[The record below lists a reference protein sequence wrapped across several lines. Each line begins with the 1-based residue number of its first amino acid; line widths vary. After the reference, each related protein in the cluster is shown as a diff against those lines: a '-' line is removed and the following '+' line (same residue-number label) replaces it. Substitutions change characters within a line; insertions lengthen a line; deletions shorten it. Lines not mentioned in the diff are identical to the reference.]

1 MAKFRLHFTRAF
13 LPAVFLAASL
23 QASPPSPGSSPL
35 AEQPSATAATH
46 WSAPA
51 GAPSPPQ
58 GRITAY
64 TLPPDLYRKAR
75 NRGRI
80 GFASRMIGFFYGLV
94 VLWVVLGR
102 KLSATYRDWAE
113 SFSRKRFL
121 QAFIFTP
128 LVVLTIGVLH
138 LPVDTFEESVS
149 KLYKI
154 SVEPWSSWAADWA
167 KAQLLA
173 VIIGSLLVWI
183 LYAVIRKSPRRW
195 WLYRHVYISLRDR
208 SPLQQVRTALH
219 QGPAARPRTP
229 ARGPPRRPG
238 NSPRAYVL
246 DGGQRQNHRDQ
257 CFRQRLRRLQAH
269 HHLGHHPGTGNH
281 R

>member
-1 MAKFRLHFTRAF
+1 VAKFRLHFTRAF

-94 VLWVVLGR
+94 VLCVVVGR
-102 KLSATYRDWAE
+102 KL
-113 SFSRKRFL
+113 
-121 QAFIFTP
+121 
-128 LVVLTIGVLH
+128 
-138 LPVDTFEESVS
+138 
-149 KLYKI
+149 
-154 SVEPWSSWAADWA
+154 
-167 KAQLLA
+167 
-173 VIIGSLLVWI
+173 
-183 LYAVIRKSPRRW
+183 
-195 WLYRHVYISLRDR
+195 
-208 SPLQQVRTALH
+208 
-219 QGPAARPRTP
+219 
-229 ARGPPRRPG
+229 
-238 NSPRAYVL
+238 
-246 DGGQRQNHRDQ
+246 
-257 CFRQRLRRLQAH
+257 
-269 HHLGHHPGTGNH
+269 
-281 R
+281 